1 MISSLLCRLCL
12 LLGLVLSS
20 SAPIFSQALTYTAN
34 PPHVEVSYASAA
46 PFAIPFCTTNDPGV
60 PTPGIV
66 YCYAPSMIRGAYNFT
81 PLYQRGITGAGQ
93 TIVIVDAYGS
103 PTIESD
109 LKTFDRAFGLPDPD
123 FQIICPLGCPTFN
136 AKNRPQDEA
145 GWSQETTLD
154 VEWAH
159 AVAPEA
165 KIVLAVAPTPN
176 GDTINNV
183 LTHVIGAYPGS
194 IISQSFGSPEAAI
207 HANNSQ
213 VRQAHAT
220 YAAAAGQGI
229 TVLASSGDSGA
240 TNGDF
245 SIANASYPASDPFV
259 TSVGGT
265 QGLPEGNLVNPPAC
279 TTFPCYGAE
288 AVWNEAWTAGAGG
301 GAESLLFAA
310 PSYQN
315 SIGSPS
321 RSVPDVA
328 YNAAVDGGVLV
339 YYSAEGPSTAGFYI
353 FGGTSA
359 GSPQWAGIFALANQM
374 RAQAGKAPL
383 GFANPAIYS
392 IAQLGSYS
400 ADFHDITIGNNTLAG
415 TTVGFSAQPGYDLAT
430 GWGTP
435 NVANLVTD
443 LANY

>member
-1 MISSLLCRLCL
+1 MISSLLYRFCPLLCL
-12 LLGLVLSS
+12 VVSASS
-20 SAPIFSQALTYTAN
+20 LAVAQTLTYTAN
-34 PPHVEVSYASAA
+34 PPHVEVSHASAA
-46 PFAIPFCTTNDPGV
+46 PFAIPFCSTSDPGV
-60 PTPGIV
+60 PTPGIL
-66 YCYAPSMIRGAYNFT
+66 YCYAPSMVQGAYNYT
-81 PLYQRGITGAGQ
+81 PLYQRGIRGAGQ

-103 PTIESD
+103 PTIEAD

-123 FQIICPLGCPTFN
+123 FRIICPFGCPAFN
-136 AKNRPQDEA
+136 PRNRPQNEA

-183 LTHVIGAYPGS
+183 VKYIIGAYPGS
-194 IISQSFGSPEAAI
+194 IISQSFGTPEATI

-220 YAAAAGQGI
+220 YAAAVGQGI

-245 SIANASYPASDPFV
+245 PIANASYPASDPFV
-259 TSVGGT
+259 TGVGGT
-265 QGLPEGNLVNPPAC
+265 QGLPEGNLVNPPGCNAL
-279 TTFPCYGAE
+279 PCYGAE
-288 AVWNEAWTAGAGG
+288 TVWNEPWSTGAAG
-301 GAESLLFAA
+301 GAESSLFAA
-310 PSYQN
+310 PSYQD
-315 SIGSPS
+315 SIGSPN

-328 YNAAVDGGVLV
+328 YDAAVDGGVLV
-339 YYSAEGPSTAGFYI
+339 YYSAEGPSTAGFYV

-359 GSPQWAGIFALANQM
+359 GSPQWAGIFALANDA

-383 GFANPAIYS
+383 GFANPALYS
-392 IAQLGSYS
+392 IAVLGSYA
-400 ADFHDITIGNNTLAG
+400 ADFHDITAGNNTLAG

-435 NVANLVTD
+435 NVANLVMD